1 VSVVEPLGAKGKE
14 GDKRMTGE
22 GSRFII
28 FNQPESIRAAHASTI
43 NHIRKGKKMKT
54 NHNQLRTALFAV
66 TVLTLLAGGLAHADN
81 IYVSCYGS
89 GTIDKFDSSGN
100 RSVFAT
106 GLNHPTGLTF
116 DSRGNIWAAEGGN
129 GTIVKFDSS
138 GNSAIFT
145 SGLSSPQS
153 LAFDSTGNL
162 YAAEYYGGVSTTGTI
177 DKFDSSGNKSV
188 FFTGLNNPE
197 GLTFDSSGNLWASN
211 YFSAY
216 DGEHNYYTNGNIVK
230 FDSSGNGAIFASGL
244 DGLIGLAFDSSSNL
258 YVANYSNGTIDKYD
272 SSGNRTVFATGF
284 SNPYGLSFDSSGN
297 LFMADI
303 GAGIIYKYDTLGNGS
318 IFASGLSQP
327 AFIATQVPEPATL
340 LLLGLGARLC
350 LMAPP
355 RRAVIIRRR
364 RTS

>member
-1 VSVVEPLGAKGKE
+1 
-14 GDKRMTGE
+14 
-22 GSRFII
+22 
-28 FNQPESIRAAHASTI
+28 
-43 NHIRKGKKMKT
+43 
-54 NHNQLRTALFAV
+54 
-66 TVLTLLAGGLAHADN
+66 
-81 IYVSCYGS
+81 
-89 GTIDKFDSSGN
+89 
-100 RSVFAT
+100 
-106 GLNHPTGLTF
+106 
-116 DSRGNIWAAEGGN
+116 
-129 GTIVKFDSS
+129 
-138 GNSAIFT
+138 
-145 SGLSSPQS
+145 
-153 LAFDSTGNL
+153 
-162 YAAEYYGGVSTTGTI
+162 
-177 DKFDSSGNKSV
+177 
-188 FFTGLNNPE
+188 
-197 GLTFDSSGNLWASN
+197 
-211 YFSAY
+211 
-216 DGEHNYYTNGNIVK
+216 
-230 FDSSGNGAIFASGL
+230 L